1 MKFYQMKIK
10 LPPLLK
16 QIATV
21 ELGFLVILLLTGGR
35 PSGFIVG
42 LSVVLGT
49 CFVVWSENK

>member
-1 MKFYQMKIK
+1 MKIK
-10 LPPLLK
+10 LALLLK

-35 PSGFIVG
+35 TSEFLVG

>member
-1 MKFYQMKIK
+1 MKIK
-10 LPPLLK
+10 LAPLLK

-21 ELGFLVILLLTGGR
+21 ELGFLAILLLNGGR
-35 PSGFIVG
+35 PSVFIVG